1 MNIYRK
7 IDNVKDNLE
16 KDEEI
21 IEIKKIQKEILN
33 NQELMNKIKN
43 KEDVSNN
50 ELIKKYRHLENK
62 INYKILSINKELK
75 SIME

>member
-1 MNIYRK
+1 MNIYK
-7 IDNVKDNLE
+7 KLDNL
-16 KDEEI
+16 KDCLENDKEI
-21 IEIKKIQKEILN
+21 IEIKKIQEEILN

-50 ELIKKYRHLENK
+50 ELIKKYRHLENR